1 VKYPNFDG
9 TQACASIGTDPFFP
23 EMPANMT
30 SAEKQAIHDT
40 CYSCHMQA
48 QCLEWG
54 LRHEEHG
61 FWGGVSPTQRRML
74 RRQVGIRL
82 ESVPVTVY
90 LGIQRMQEAS

>member
-1 VKYPNFDG
+1 MRYPVFDG
-9 TQACASIGTDPFFP
+9 TQACASIGTDLFFHEAP
-23 EMPANMT
+23 SNMT
-30 SAEKQAIHDT
+30 TTEKQVIFDT

-61 FWGGVSPTQRRML
+61 FWGGLSPRQRRLL

-90 LGIQRMQEAS
+90 VGRRMQEAS